1 MAARILVVD
10 DSSTIRKVVCS
21 ILDRHGFDVVP
32 AADGA
37 SALDILSRGEGEE
50 RQKFDLILLDFIM
63 PRMNGFQFCRALRN
77 REDLRKMPVLLM
89 SAKSERIREQ
99 FVQQTG
105 AVDAITK
112 PFDAQALV
120 AVIEGALTKPAEG
133 RARPVPE
140 GAKMP
145 DENTIGESRRPA
157 QLAKQH
163 RQKTAIDVAQRVAHA
178 VTPV

>member
-21 ILDRHGFDVVP
+21 ILDRNGFEAVP
-32 AADGA
+32 APDGA
-37 SALDILSRGEGEE
+37 SALDILSRGDEEE
-50 RQKFDLILLDFIM
+50 REKFDLILLDFIM
-63 PRMNGFQFCRALRN
+63 PRMNGFKFCRALRN

-120 AVIEGALTKPAEG
+120 AVIEHALERVKAG
-133 RARPVPE
+133 W
-140 GAKMP
+140 
-145 DENTIGESRRPA
+145 
-157 QLAKQH
+157 
-163 RQKTAIDVAQRVAHA
+163 AQRQPSLHM
-178 VTPV
+178 TDESEIP